1 MKSDIINAMNVKKE
15 YVYDNKGAHDTI
27 KYLMENKAILRI
39 KFIADRDG
47 YVAAMI
53 ETAKI
58 GGFKYRLN
66 EKNFEW
72 LWKYITEGA
81 VEDFG
86 IDPMEVQPDEEA
98 EEFQETLLRQIVLG
112 KENVA
117 TCAGCTVALETL
129 ATLLAEPGDA
139 FLIPAPYY
147 SSFVDDINER
157 AGVIA
162 VGVPCDETLSRD
174 AFEEAYEK

>member
-1 MKSDIINAMNVKKE
+1 MKSDIINVMNVKKE

-39 KFIADRDG
+39 KFIADRES

-98 EEFQETLLRQIVLG
+98 EKFQETLLRQIVLG
-112 KENVA
+112 KESGEFKGQFQVTPMFRETNGKVTAVA
-117 TCAGCTVALETL
+117 AMRKGKITFSTERTTELVE
-129 ATLLAEPGDA
+129 
-139 FLIPAPYY
+139 FLREHKY
-147 SSFVDDINER
+147 
-157 AGVIA
+157 IA
-162 VGVPCDETLSRD
+162 
-174 AFEEAYEK
+174 

>member
-1 MKSDIINAMNVKKE
+1 MKSDIINAMNGKKQ

-27 KYLMENKAILRI
+27 KHMMENKAILRI
-39 KFIADRDG
+39 KFIADREG

-58 GGFKYRLN
+58 GGVKYRLN

-98 EEFQETLLRQIVLG
+98 EEFQESLLRQIVLG
-112 KENVA
+112 KESGEFKGQFQVTPMFRETNGKVTAVA
-117 TCAGCTVALETL
+117 AMRKGKITFSTERTTELVE
-129 ATLLAEPGDA
+129 
-139 FLIPAPYY
+139 FLREHKY
-147 SSFVDDINER
+147 
-157 AGVIA
+157 IA
-162 VGVPCDETLSRD
+162 
-174 AFEEAYEK
+174 

>member
-98 EEFQETLLRQIVLG
+98 EEFQESLLRQIVLG
-112 KENVA
+112 KESGEFKGQFQVTPMFRETNGKVTAVA
-117 TCAGCTVALETL
+117 AMRKGKITFSTERTTELVE
-129 ATLLAEPGDA
+129 
-139 FLIPAPYY
+139 FLREHKY
-147 SSFVDDINER
+147 
-157 AGVIA
+157 IA
-162 VGVPCDETLSRD
+162 
-174 AFEEAYEK
+174 

>member
-1 MKSDIINAMNVKKE
+1 MKSDIINVMNVKKE

-98 EEFQETLLRQIVLG
+98 EKFQETLLRQIVLG
-112 KENVA
+112 KESGEFKGQFQVTPMFRETNGKVTAVA
-117 TCAGCTVALETL
+117 AMRKGKITFSTERTTELVE
-129 ATLLAEPGDA
+129 
-139 FLIPAPYY
+139 FLREHKY
-147 SSFVDDINER
+147 
-157 AGVIA
+157 IA
-162 VGVPCDETLSRD
+162 
-174 AFEEAYEK
+174 

>member
-1 MKSDIINAMNVKKE
+1 MKSDIINAMNGKKQ

-27 KYLMENKAILRI
+27 KHMMENKAILRI
-39 KFIADRDG
+39 KFIADREG

-98 EEFQETLLRQIVLG
+98 EEFQESLLRQIVLG
-112 KENVA
+112 KESGEFKGQFQVTPMFRETNGKVTAVA
-117 TCAGCTVALETL
+117 AMRKGKITFSTERTTELVE
-129 ATLLAEPGDA
+129 
-139 FLIPAPYY
+139 FLREHKY
-147 SSFVDDINER
+147 
-157 AGVIA
+157 IA
-162 VGVPCDETLSRD
+162 
-174 AFEEAYEK
+174 

>member
-1 MKSDIINAMNVKKE
+1 MKSDIINAMNGKKQ

-27 KYLMENKAILRI
+27 KHMMENKAILRI

-98 EEFQETLLRQIVLG
+98 EEFQESLLRQIVLG
-112 KENVA
+112 KESGEFKGQFQVTPMFRETNGKVTAVA
-117 TCAGCTVALETL
+117 AMRKGKITFSTERTTELVE
-129 ATLLAEPGDA
+129 
-139 FLIPAPYY
+139 FLREHKY
-147 SSFVDDINER
+147 
-157 AGVIA
+157 IA
-162 VGVPCDETLSRD
+162 
-174 AFEEAYEK
+174 

>member
-112 KENVA
+112 KESGEFKGQFQVTPMFRETNGKVTAVA
-117 TCAGCTVALETL
+117 AMRKGKITFSTERTTELVE
-129 ATLLAEPGDA
+129 
-139 FLIPAPYY
+139 FLREHKY
-147 SSFVDDINER
+147 
-157 AGVIA
+157 IA
-162 VGVPCDETLSRD
+162 
-174 AFEEAYEK
+174 

>member
-1 MKSDIINAMNVKKE
+1 MNTDFLKFSGAIEKNE
-15 YVYDNKGAHDTI
+15 YDNHSAHDTI
-27 KYLMENKAILRI
+27 KHLMENKAILRI
-39 KFIADRDG
+39 KFIADRES

-98 EEFQETLLRQIVLG
+98 EKFQETLLRQIVQG
-112 KENVA
+112 KESGEFKGQFQVTPMFRETNGKVTAVA
-117 TCAGCTVALETL
+117 AMRKGKITFSTERTTELVE
-129 ATLLAEPGDA
+129 
-139 FLIPAPYY
+139 FLREHKY
-147 SSFVDDINER
+147 
-157 AGVIA
+157 IA
-162 VGVPCDETLSRD
+162 
-174 AFEEAYEK
+174 

>member
-1 MKSDIINAMNVKKE
+1 MKSDIINAMNGKKQ

-27 KYLMENKAILRI
+27 KHMMENKAILRI
-39 KFIADRDG
+39 KFIADREG

-98 EEFQETLLRQIVLG
+98 EEFQESLLRQSVLG
-112 KENVA
+112 KESGEFKGQFQVTPMFRETNGKVTAVA
-117 TCAGCTVALETL
+117 AMRKGKITFSTERTTELVE
-129 ATLLAEPGDA
+129 
-139 FLIPAPYY
+139 FLREHKY
-147 SSFVDDINER
+147 
-157 AGVIA
+157 IA
-162 VGVPCDETLSRD
+162 
-174 AFEEAYEK
+174 

>member
-1 MKSDIINAMNVKKE
+1 MKSDIINAMNGKKQ

-27 KYLMENKAILRI
+27 KHMMENKAILRI
-39 KFIADRDG
+39 KFIADREG

-98 EEFQETLLRQIVLG
+98 EEFQESLLRQIVLG
-112 KENVA
+112 KESGEFKGQFQV
-117 TCAGCTVALETL
+117 TPMFRETN
-129 ATLLAEPGDA
+129 GK
-139 FLIPAPYY
+139 
-147 SSFVDDINER
+147 VC
-157 AGVIA
+157 GK
-162 VGVPCDETLSRD
+162 
-174 AFEEAYEK
+174 EK

>member
-1 MKSDIINAMNVKKE
+1 MKSDIINAMNGKKQ

-112 KENVA
+112 KESGEFKGQFQVTPMFRETNGKVTAVA
-117 TCAGCTVALETL
+117 AMRKGKITFSTERTTELVE
-129 ATLLAEPGDA
+129 
-139 FLIPAPYY
+139 FLREHKY
-147 SSFVDDINER
+147 
-157 AGVIA
+157 IA
-162 VGVPCDETLSRD
+162 
-174 AFEEAYEK
+174 

>member
-27 KYLMENKAILRI
+27 KHMMENKAILRI

-98 EEFQETLLRQIVLG
+98 EEFQESLLRQIVLG
-112 KENVA
+112 KESGEFKGQFQVTPMFRETNGKVTAVA
-117 TCAGCTVALETL
+117 AMRKGKITFSTERTTELVE
-129 ATLLAEPGDA
+129 
-139 FLIPAPYY
+139 FLREHKY
-147 SSFVDDINER
+147 
-157 AGVIA
+157 IA
-162 VGVPCDETLSRD
+162 
-174 AFEEAYEK
+174 

>member
-98 EEFQETLLRQIVLG
+98 EEFQETLLRQIILG
-112 KENVA
+112 KESGEFKGQFQVTPMFRETNGKVTAVA
-117 TCAGCTVALETL
+117 AMRKGKITFSTERTTELVE
-129 ATLLAEPGDA
+129 
-139 FLIPAPYY
+139 FLREHKY
-147 SSFVDDINER
+147 
-157 AGVIA
+157 IA
-162 VGVPCDETLSRD
+162 
-174 AFEEAYEK
+174 

>member
-1 MKSDIINAMNVKKE
+1 MKSDIINAMNGKKQ

-27 KYLMENKAILRI
+27 KHMMENKAILRI
-39 KFIADRDG
+39 KFIADREG

-112 KENVA
+112 KESGEFKGQFQVTPMFRETNGKVTAVA
-117 TCAGCTVALETL
+117 AMRKGKITFSTERTTELVE
-129 ATLLAEPGDA
+129 
-139 FLIPAPYY
+139 FLREHKY
-147 SSFVDDINER
+147 
-157 AGVIA
+157 IA
-162 VGVPCDETLSRD
+162 
-174 AFEEAYEK
+174 

>member
-39 KFIADRDG
+39 KFIADREG

-98 EEFQETLLRQIVLG
+98 EEFQESLLRQIVLG
-112 KENVA
+112 KESGEFKGQFQVTPMFRETNGKVTAVA
-117 TCAGCTVALETL
+117 AMRKGKITFSTERTTELVE
-129 ATLLAEPGDA
+129 
-139 FLIPAPYY
+139 FLREHKY
-147 SSFVDDINER
+147 
-157 AGVIA
+157 IA
-162 VGVPCDETLSRD
+162 
-174 AFEEAYEK
+174 

>member
-1 MKSDIINAMNVKKE
+1 MKPNLINAQNIVNKGT
-15 YVYDNKGAHDTI
+15 YDNKGAHDTI
-27 KYLMENKAILRI
+27 KNLMENKAILRI
-39 KFIADRDG
+39 KFIADREG
-47 YVAAMI
+47 YLAAMI

-98 EEFQETLLRQIVLG
+98 REFQETLIRQIVLG
-112 KENVA
+112 KASGEFKGQFQVTPIFRETSGKVTA
-117 TCAGCTVALETL
+117 TAGLRKGIITFSTERTTELV
-129 ATLLAEPGDA
+129 D
-139 FLIPAPYY
+139 FLREYKY
-147 SSFVDDINER
+147 
-157 AGVIA
+157 IA
-162 VGVPCDETLSRD
+162 
-174 AFEEAYEK
+174 